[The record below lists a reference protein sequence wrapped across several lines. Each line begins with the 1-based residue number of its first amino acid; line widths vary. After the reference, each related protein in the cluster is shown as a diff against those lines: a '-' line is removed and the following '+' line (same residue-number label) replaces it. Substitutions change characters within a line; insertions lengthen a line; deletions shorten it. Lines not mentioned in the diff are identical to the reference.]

1 MRERDGGSWRGLGS
15 RTDRSAVYRKGK
27 GRREGKG
34 WLLGNG
40 AREGYEYKCS
50 ELETGTG
57 SIQENWE
64 QGAKTK
70 M

>member
-1 MRERDGGSWRGLGS
+1 MRCTGRE
-15 RTDRSAVYRKGK
+15 KGA
-27 GRREGKG
+27 GEGKG

-50 ELETGTG
+50 ELETGTW

>member
-1 MRERDGGSWRGLGS
+1 MGGVGEDWGVGRTGVRCTGRE
-15 RTDRSAVYRKGK
+15 KGA
-27 GRREGKG
+27 GEGKG
-34 WLLGNG
+34 WLLGSG